1 MAWNRKYAWHTHTHS
16 RTVKQPNKQ
25 TEKQAHKQMPGRRMT
40 SPTVVVVAAAAALVQ
55 HYLGIPVPWWGL

>member
-1 MAWNRKYAWHTHTHS
+1 MPWNRKYAWHTHTHL
-16 RTVKQPNKQ
+16 RTVKQQNKQ

-55 HYLGIPVPWWGL
+55 HYLGIPLLWWGL